1 MTAAGKKISPWT
13 PEDDE
18 RLRSLALTD
27 VKAREIGMQLNR
39 TEHAVRSRAM
49 RSAESAESASMLT
62 NG

>member
-39 TEHAVRSRAM
+39 TRRPLSRHETEY
-49 RSAESAESASMLT
+49 RP
-62 NG
+62 

>member
-1 MTAAGKKISPWT
+1 MTAAGKKTSPWT

-49 RSAESAESASMLT
+49 RLNIDLRKIT
-62 NG
+62 LKRRR

>member
-1 MTAAGKKISPWT
+1 MMAAGKQISPWT

-49 RSAESAESASMLT
+49 RLT
-62 NG
+62 IAFKKITLKRRR